1 MEQIPL
7 GQSIVM
13 LLFLAIAALI
23 VISLVCK
30 LLVAFG
36 LVRDR
41 STSFRRVVYALA
53 SVVGTVRTTRGS
65 RNQSAKGTRG
75 GGGSFGGGGA
85 SGGW

>member
-13 LLFLAIAALI
+13 LLFLAVAALI

-30 LLVAFG
+30 LLVATG

-41 STSFRRVVYALA
+41 STWFGRVIYALA

-75 GGGSFGGGGA
+75 GSGSFGGGGA